1 MKMML
6 SATLVILMAV
16 TFGYGQPPSLKANID
31 FPFTVEG
38 KVLPAG
44 QYDFAR
50 DETATAFR
58 VTEGGKTSFFIPV
71 ITRIAGPRNEIQ
83 QNAYVVFDVVGG
95 KTFLSE
101 IWIPGDD
108 GYLMSTTKEK
118 HEHKTVTVKR

>member
-1 MKMML
+1 MKAML
-6 SATLVILMAV
+6 SATLIVLMAAV
-16 TFGYGQPPSLKANID
+16 AGYGQPQSLKLTVD
-31 FPFTVEG
+31 FPFMVEG
-38 KVLPAG
+38 KALPAG
-44 QYDFAR
+44 SYDFVR

-58 VTEGGKTSFFIPV
+58 VTDGGKNSFYIPV
-71 ITRIAGPRNEIQ
+71 ITRIAGPRNEIPRD
-83 QNAYVVFDVVGG
+83 AYVVFDVVGG